1 MAKTMTHTLADAH
14 ISGMVAAMDS
24 NFSGEIPADFNGS
37 PALRAEWIEAYDS
50 MAVTLD
56 QRCYSPEMFEKP
68 EPKPKRAPRQKAEKP
83 AAAAPS
89 APVPQ
94 ARPTMMVI
102 PEGSFAE

>member
-1 MAKTMTHTLADAH
+1 
-14 ISGMVAAMDS
+14 
-24 NFSGEIPADFNGS
+24 
-37 PALRAEWIEAYDS
+37 

-68 EPKPKRAPRQKAEKP
+68 EPKPQRKPRQKAAKP

-94 ARPTMMVI
+94 ARKTMMAI
-102 PEGSFAE
+102 LEGSFSE